1 MEKRLKV
8 WVYNE
13 GEPPLFHRAPLKD
26 IYSIEG
32 HMMDELNNP
41 LNPFVARNPHEANA
55 FFLPLSVTNIIRYL
69 YSPRLTYDRN
79 PLQTVVSDYVRLLS
93 TKYPYWNRSA
103 GADHF
108 FVGCHDWSPDV
119 STADPHLF
127 KNLIRVLCNANSS
140 EGGPHGHIRRLLFK
154 YWKDKDKDVQVHEY
168 LPKNLNYFQLMSRS
182 KFCLCPSGYEVAS
195 PRVVESMHAGCVP
208 VIISE
213 GYVLPFSEVLDW
225 RRFSVHIP
233 VGRIAEIKKILEGVG
248 REEYMEKQKEVMEA
262 KKHFVMHRPPQPF
275 DLLNMVLHSVWLR
288 RLNVRLIH

>member
-8 WVYNE
+8 WVYKE
-13 GEPPLFHRAPLKD
+13 GEPPIFHRAPLKD

-32 HMMDELNNP
+32 HMMEELENH
-41 LNPFVARNPHEANA
+41 LNPFVARTPDEANA

-69 YSPRLTYDRN
+69 YTPRLTYDRN
-79 PLQTVVSDYVRLLS
+79 PCRPSSLIISAFSLLNVS
-93 TKYPYWNRSA
+93 A
-103 GADHF
+103 
-108 FVGCHDWSPDV
+108 
-119 STADPHLF
+119 ADPHLF

-140 EGGPHGHIRRLLFK
+140 EGFQPIRDVSLPEINVPPEALGPPDLNQSLHIDNRTILAFFAGGPHGHVRRRLF
-154 YWKDKDKDVQVHEY
+154 
-168 LPKNLNYFQLMSRS
+168 N
-182 KFCLCPSGYEVAS
+182 GYEVAS
-195 PRVVESMHAGCVP
+195 PRLIESMHAGCVP

-233 VGRIAEIKKILEGVG
+233 VSRIAEIKKILEGVG
-248 REEYMEKQKEVMEA
+248 SEEYAEKQREVMEV

-288 RLNVRLIH
+288 RLNVRLIY